1 MTTKKET
8 CPRCGG
14 PAWVPVQEPMGA
26 LLQDVPGVSR
36 PCNCQETGFMRLRG
50 RAHTPAEK
58 RAVIER
64 LYAAWCKMPEQRLS
78 QLLVNAIG
86 ITAPVPEI
94 FYREDDD
101 VAEDV
106 ERFVK
111 ERGR

>member
-1 MTTKKET
+1 MDQ

-14 PAWVPVQEPMGA
+14 PQWVPVMEPMGA
-26 LLQDVPGVSR
+26 LLQKVPGVSR
-36 PCNCQETGFMRLRG
+36 PCDCKPINK
-50 RAHTPAEK
+50 RARTEAEK

-86 ITAPVPEI
+86 ITTPVPEI
-94 FYREDDD
+94 FYREDTD
-101 VAEDV
+101 VALDV
-106 ERFVK
+106 ETFVK